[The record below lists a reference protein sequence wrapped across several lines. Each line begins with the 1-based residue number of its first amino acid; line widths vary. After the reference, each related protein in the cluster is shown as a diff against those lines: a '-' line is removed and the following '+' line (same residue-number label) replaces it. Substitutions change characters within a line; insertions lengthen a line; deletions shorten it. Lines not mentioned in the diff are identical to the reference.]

1 MIIDIHAHIWGNR
14 IDKTKDHILKAID
27 VHKIDRV
34 YISALQSLIPD
45 KEEITYLNTEV
56 YKFMQEQ
63 PEKIGGAVYVNPT
76 HDNTIDVLQRACE
89 EQGFEMIKLWVSTL
103 ADDPCVDPIMEYA
116 GKIGVPVMMHALTDS
131 VKQFPT
137 CSTGVHVANIARR
150 HPKTKMLM
158 AHLGN
163 ACCHGI
169 PAIADLPNV
178 WCDFSGPSFHGEDI
192 NYTVEKIGAER
203 LLFGTD
209 MPGPYLTNYG
219 QVMGAD
225 LTDEERD
232 LIFYKNAQKLLDR
245 NFRL

>member
-1 MIIDIHAHIWGNR
+1 MIIDRHAHIWGNR

-103 ADDPCVDPIMEYA
+103 ADDSCVDPIMEYA

-137 CSTGVHVANIARR
+137 CSTG
-150 HPKTKMLM
+150 
-158 AHLGN
+158 
-163 ACCHGI
+163 
-169 PAIADLPNV
+169 
-178 WCDFSGPSFHGEDI
+178 
-192 NYTVEKIGAER
+192 
-203 LLFGTD
+203 
-209 MPGPYLTNYG
+209 
-219 QVMGAD
+219 
-225 LTDEERD
+225 
-232 LIFYKNAQKLLDR
+232 
-245 NFRL
+245 